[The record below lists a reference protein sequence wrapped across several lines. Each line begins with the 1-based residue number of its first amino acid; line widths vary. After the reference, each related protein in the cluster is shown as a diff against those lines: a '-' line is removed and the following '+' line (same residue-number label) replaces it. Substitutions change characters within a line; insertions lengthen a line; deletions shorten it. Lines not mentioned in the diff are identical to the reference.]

1 METDILRQFAE
12 NEQTR
17 AMLKA
22 ELEVA
27 NAEKDR
33 LQTIIVGMFSEEGT
47 QSQKINMPDGSKRTI
62 HLRRELW
69 AGHAGDAQALCEALK
84 GGGYESYVK
93 ETFNVQSISSLVK
106 EMAADYY
113 GAKELGQYSVEQIL
127 EAVPDEIRQAMK
139 LSELF
144 KVGMR
149 SA

>member
-1 METDILRQFAE
+1 MDTDILRQFAE
-12 NEQTR
+12 NEQAR

-22 ELEVA
+22 ELEAA
-27 NAEKDR
+27 NAEKER
-33 LQTIIVGMFSEEGT
+33 LQTIIVTMFSEEGT
-47 QSQKINMPDGSKRTI
+47 QSQRVVMPDGSKKTI

-84 GGGYESYVK
+84 SSGYESYVK
-93 ETFNVQSISSLVK
+93 ETFNVQSVSSLVK

-113 GAKELGQYSVEQIL
+113 GVKELGSYSVEQIL
-127 EAVPDEIRQAMK
+127 EAVPDEMRGVMK

-144 KVGMR
+144 KIGMR